1 MLTTIVRAA
10 TKGNLI
16 GKQSCQNKY
25 PFIILESKARD
36 VYMVCKIDDPTTT
49 LNIYFRGI
57 TRPPLM
63 YYSV

>member
-1 MLTTIVRAA
+1 MLTTIVKAA
-10 TKGNLI
+10 AKGNLI
-16 GKQSCQNKY
+16 GKYSCQYKH

-36 VYMVCKIDDPTTT
+36 VYMVRKIDDPTTT

-57 TRPPLM
+57 TCPPLM